1 MGQFYS
7 NKVNMY
13 VSVFSTYPQWIT
25 YLQTFFKILVLLMLT
40 WPNVNLI

>member
-13 VSVFSTYPQWIT
+13 VSLFSTYPQSIT
-25 YLQTFFKILVLLMLT
+25 YLQTFFRIYVLFMLI